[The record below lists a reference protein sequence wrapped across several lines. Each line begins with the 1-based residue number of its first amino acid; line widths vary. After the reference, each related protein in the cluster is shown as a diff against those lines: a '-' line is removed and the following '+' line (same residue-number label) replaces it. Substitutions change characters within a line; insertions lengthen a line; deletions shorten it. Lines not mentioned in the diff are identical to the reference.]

1 MESTNGGFPGSILN
15 DKTYPQKWI
24 SLFLLRKG
32 GKMAD
37 SNITKKALAKAFKE
51 LLKEKPFNKISINA
65 ICNGCGMNRKSFY
78 YHFKDKYDLVNWIFE
93 TECLNELRDSETLI
107 KDILCKLC
115 MYFYENK
122 SYYSKVFKIEGQN
135 SFNDYFRELVE
146 IGIRERIIEIMGESE
161 GTIFFAEV
169 FTDTIMSTIRHWIL
183 RKDPMEPEKF
193 VDMLEKFVD
202 MLEKFVVNCAIYIS
216 ENNVKGEDRIVF

>member
-1 MESTNGGFPGSILN
+1 MESTNGDFPGSILN

-78 YHFKDKYDLVNWIFE
+78 
-93 TECLNELRDSETLI
+93 
-107 KDILCKLC
+107 
-115 MYFYENK
+115 
-122 SYYSKVFKIEGQN
+122 SKVFKIEGQN
-135 SFNDYFRELVE
+135 SFNDYFRELIE

-161 GTIFFAEV
+161 GTIFFAEI

-183 RKDPMEPEKF
+183 RKNPMEPEK
-193 VDMLEKFVD
+193 LVD
-202 MLEKFVVNCAIYIS
+202 MLEKFVVNSAIYIS